1 MSGQTGRAPRA
12 GVTREFALATG
23 LLVGVALLV
32 WCLAQRSQSP
42 APDAARAQVRRGT
55 LAGLRAG
62 NEEALTT
69 YTVIDATRGTW
80 RLSVARATELVLQF
94 SQDPAAG
101 RSNLLSRLERA
112 TAKPPE
118 KPNPYE

>member
-1 MSGQTGRAPRA
+1 MSPRTGRDPRV
-12 GVTREFALATG
+12 GVTREFTLAAG

-32 WCLAQRSQSP
+32 WWLAQRTESP
-42 APDAARAQVRRGT
+42 ALDAARAQVRRGT

-62 NEEALTT
+62 NEEALATDA
-69 YTVIDATRGTW
+69 VIDATRGTW
-80 RLSVARATELVLQF
+80 RLSVARATELALQF
-94 SQDPAAG
+94 AQDPAAG